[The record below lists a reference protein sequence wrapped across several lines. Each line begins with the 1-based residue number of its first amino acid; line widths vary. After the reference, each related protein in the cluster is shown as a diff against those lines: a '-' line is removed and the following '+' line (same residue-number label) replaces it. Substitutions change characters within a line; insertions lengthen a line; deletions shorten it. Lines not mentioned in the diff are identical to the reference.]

1 VGVVVVIIPRSQYN
15 QHMAEEEVAEAEDTE
30 RERAS
35 IIIVSD
41 FV

>member
-1 VGVVVVIIPRSQYN
+1 LRFGLAAYTRGMSENENETEI
-15 QHMAEEEVAEAEDTE
+15 EEA
-30 RERAS
+30 ERAS

>member
-1 VGVVVVIIPRSQYN
+1 MS
-15 QHMAEEEVAEAEDTE
+15 HMVDVDDDQLPMAAP
-30 RERAS
+30 ERAS

>member
-1 VGVVVVIIPRSQYN
+1 
-15 QHMAEEEVAEAEDTE
+15 MAEEDDQLPMAAPG
-30 RERAS
+30 RAS

>member
-1 VGVVVVIIPRSQYN
+1 MGSESEPSYN
-15 QHMAEEEVAEAEDTE
+15 RDMSETETEVEEL
-30 RERAS
+30 ERAS

>member
-1 VGVVVVIIPRSQYN
+1 
-15 QHMAEEEVAEAEDTE
+15 MADVNDIDDQLPMA